1 MTAFTS
7 FYSVF
12 FSKKSEIMSF
22 AGRNVVVTGE
32 NKVKVKKMG
41 YKTEYHVHKSVG
53 EGKVLSI
60 GRVTG

>member
-1 MTAFTS
+1 
-7 FYSVF
+7 
-12 FSKKSEIMSF
+12 MSF
-22 AGRNVVVTGE
+22 SGRNVVVTGE

-60 GRVTG
+60 GRVIG